1 MSYDLL
7 SLTAYK
13 RICTCANMVS
23 DITIVIQDDSITS
36 DNTWS
41 SSKVAEEVKLAQ
53 EELRKYMNDD
63 DLSRI
68 DITITNIIPSEEN
81 MKENTMYLVK
91 VFDDKNLSIVLYY
104 KIYMKFGEH
113 IAFLGDSN
121 IGQSDIYSIEE
132 TDEKFFGAQVPDELD
147 NVKGLASNTIYRAV
161 NQIIPVKLNGNDLY
175 PILCDRINNSHA
187 EAFKISIHNYTDR
200 LDGYIVYKMMN
211 GMCHVKFELTTKGI
225 YLSHLLEYQIIN
237 DKTIPLPKA
246 VLGNSTP
253 CTVLTSDAL
262 FNGRCFVYVTANG
275 GIVLRGDGLD
285 IDTDNKVRTF
295 RGSLTYSIM

>member
-91 VFDDKNLSIVLYY
+91 VFDDKNLSVVLYY
-104 KIYMKFGEH
+104 KILQK
-113 IAFLGDSN
+113 I
-121 IGQSDIYSIEE
+121 
-132 TDEKFFGAQVPDELD
+132 
-147 NVKGLASNTIYRAV
+147 TIIMV
-161 NQIIPVKLNGNDLY
+161 
-175 PILCDRINNSHA
+175 
-187 EAFKISIHNYTDR
+187 
-200 LDGYIVYKMMN
+200 
-211 GMCHVKFELTTKGI
+211 
-225 YLSHLLEYQIIN
+225 
-237 DKTIPLPKA
+237 
-246 VLGNSTP
+246 
-253 CTVLTSDAL
+253 
-262 FNGRCFVYVTANG
+262 FV
-275 GIVLRGDGLD
+275 
-285 IDTDNKVRTF
+285 
-295 RGSLTYSIM
+295 